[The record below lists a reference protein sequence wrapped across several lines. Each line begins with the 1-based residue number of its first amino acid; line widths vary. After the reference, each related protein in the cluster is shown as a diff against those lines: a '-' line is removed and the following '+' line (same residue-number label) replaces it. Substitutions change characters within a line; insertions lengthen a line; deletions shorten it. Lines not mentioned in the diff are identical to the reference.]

1 MTNPL
6 AYHGVELSKALKRFK
21 EQTPA
26 GPDVLKLFLSV
37 IY

>member
-26 GPDVLKLFLSV
+26 DVLKLFLSV
-37 IY
+37 LY